1 MERLEK
7 KIAPVYNNPRQVAR
21 CVASMLGCLEK
32 NCFAELVLSIGW
44 NGTGFATSTDWKI
57 QTPRVRCIL
66 PPAVVPQYQTF
77 VTMKAGMNID
87 YSFHQKGWQMT
98 RDEKDA
104 IILFPDGEKVFIKN
118 GEAIEVKIQSGC
130 SKFIL
135 SDCEVI
141 EEECSDKRIF
151 KIIENDHT
159 QYGKYDGD
167 VIFLL

>member
-1 MERLEK
+1 MDIK
-7 KIAPVYNNPRQVAR
+7 KDNQMYMQVAMLASER
-21 CVASMLGCLEK
+21 SYAKRLKVGCVIVK
-32 NCFAELVLSIGW
+32 NNSIISIGW

-87 YSFHQKGWQMT
+87 YSLHQKGWQMT

-104 IILFPDGEKVFIKN
+104 VILFPDGEKVFIKN
-118 GEAIEVKIQSGC
+118 GEAIEVKIQPGC

-159 QYGKYDGD
+159 QYGKYDED

>member
-1 MERLEK
+1 MCCVYAWLFRKKLLCRVGSFYRLERHRFCN
-7 KIAPVYNNPRQVAR
+7 IYRLENPNTPR
-21 CVASMLGCLEK
+21 SLY
-32 NCFAELVLSIGW
+32 
-44 NGTGFATSTDWKI
+44 
-57 QTPRVRCIL
+57 PRVRCIL

-87 YSFHQKGWQMT
+87 YSLHQKGWQMT

-104 IILFPDGEKVFIKN
+104 VILFPDGEKVFIKN